1 MPTQPVQ
8 SLPMRYT
15 NLLLTLIALAPA
27 TVLPE
32 SKTVR
37 VQSGPTTLQVP
48 VRSVMDLRQSGVV
61 MQAYDYSCVAA
72 SMATLLTYGLDDP
85 VDEVP
90 ILKSVMQAANEGER
104 ALLKEK
110 GLSLLDLQRF
120 AEERGHKAQGFR
132 ITADQLGKLKR
143 PVIAYIKPRG
153 YEHFAVLKG
162 VKGDRVYLADPARG
176 NIRMP
181 LYQFFDMWADENGR
195 GVVFVVER
203 QDGKWT
209 EDSPLYV
216 TAAAGLQMEQL
227 SAREMSDIGRL
238 YPLNMPRIIVR

>member
-1 MPTQPVQ
+1 
-8 SLPMRYT
+8 MRYT
-15 NLLLTLIALAPA
+15 TLLLTLIVLVPV
-27 TVLPE
+27 TVM
-32 SKTVR
+32 SDQKVVR
-37 VQSGPTTLQVP
+37 VNSGPTTLQVP

-61 MQAYDYSCVAA
+61 MQAYDYSCGAA

-85 VDEVP
+85 IDEIP

-104 ALLKEK
+104 AQLKEK

-132 ITADQLGKLKR
+132 ITADQLGRLKR

-176 NIRMP
+176 NMRMP

-203 QDGKWT
+203 EDGQWA
-209 EDSPLYV
+209 DPSPLTV
-216 TAAAGLQMEQL
+216 TATAGLQLEQL
-227 SAREMSDIGRL
+227 SARELSDIGKL
-238 YPLNMPRIIVR
+238 YPLNMPRIITP